1 MPPSKPRSLAR
12 PAIDVCIDDRARP
25 RYHLAILL
33 NDANAMYETVST
45 ARAIA
50 DPNRMRV
57 LAVLMQHEE
66 LCVCQITALLNLA
79 TPTVSRHMSILR
91 GALLVHSRK
100 HGRWVYYRLSPEFP
114 PLLRQWLVESLSGSP
129 ETEADLA
136 SLQRVLACDPGE
148 ICRCQRT
155 RRVAPNGREGT

>member
-1 MPPSKPRSLAR
+1 M
-12 PAIDVCIDDRARP
+12 
-25 RYHLAILL
+25 H
-33 NDANAMYETVST
+33 ETVSI
-45 ARAIA
+45 AKAIA
-50 DPNRMRV
+50 DRNRIRV
-57 LAVLMQHEE
+57 LAVLMKHEE

-91 GALLVHSRK
+91 GAGLVHSRK
-100 HGRWVYYRLSPEFP
+100 RGRWVHYQLSLEFP

-155 RRVAPNGREGT
+155 RSVASNGRVAT